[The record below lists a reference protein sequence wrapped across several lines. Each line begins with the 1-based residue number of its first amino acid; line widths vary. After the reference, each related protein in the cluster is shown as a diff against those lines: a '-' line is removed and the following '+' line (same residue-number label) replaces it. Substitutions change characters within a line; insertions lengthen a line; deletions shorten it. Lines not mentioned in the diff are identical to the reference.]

1 MLRIGWARRDIT
13 PQRPAMLQGQMH
25 RRIAS
30 TALDP
35 LTVTALALEAEDGAD
50 GAVIV
55 SCDLTMTPESLWQAT
70 RQRLASRLPGFP
82 PDRIILAAT
91 HTHTSLVIDGIFYE
105 HPGGEVLTPAE
116 GEVWVAEKITEAVA
130 EAWENRK
137 PGLVGHAFGHAV
149 VGHNRYAL
157 YADGHAQMY
166 GPTNREDFIGFG
178 GYEDHSLDMLFT
190 WEPEGRLVGMALAI
204 PCPAQ
209 VDEGLEQFSAD
220 YWHDVRLELRR
231 RWGTHLQVL
240 GLCSPAGDQ
249 SPHFLLYGPQER
261 MMRQR
266 RGLTERQEIAQRVAD
281 AVERALACTGPET
294 GMTGPLAHRVR
305 RVALPPRQVTQ
316 AERDW
321 AHQAREQWI
330 SQHGEANSW
339 WPQRLQRVVDTF
351 EGRVTPEPVPVE
363 LHFLRVGE
371 VAIGTS
377 PFELFLDYGL
387 QIKARSPATQTVLIQ
402 LAGHGWYLPTERA
415 VRAGG
420 YGAMPAVSR
429 VGPEGGRELVRET
442 LSQFQQLFPE
452 ASEGLR

>member
-1 MLRIGWARRDIT
+1 MLRIGWAWRDIT
-13 PQRPAMLQGQMH
+13 PLRSAMLQGQMH

-35 LTVTALALEAEDGAD
+35 LTVTALALEANEAAD
-50 GAVIV
+50 SAVIV
-55 SCDLTMTPESLWQAT
+55 SADLTMIPDSLWNET
-70 RQRLASRLPGFP
+70 RQRLTGRLPGLP
-82 PDRIILAAT
+82 SDRLILAGT
-91 HTHTSLVIDGIFYE
+91 HTHTSLVLEDLYYK
-105 HPGGEVLTPAE
+105 HPGGDVMTPAE
-116 GEVWVAEKITEAVA
+116 GEAWVAEKITEAVA
-130 EAWENRK
+130 EAWESRR
-137 PGLVGHAFGHAV
+137 PRLLGRAFGHAV

-166 GPTNREDFIGFG
+166 GSTNREDFIGFG

-190 WEPEGRLVGMALAI
+190 WEPEGSLAGVVLAI

-220 YWHDVRLELRR
+220 YWHDIRVELRR
-231 RWGTHLQVL
+231 RWGAHLQVL

-249 SPHFLLYGPQER
+249 SPHFLLYGPQEE
-261 MMRQR
+261 MMRRR
-266 RGLTERQEIAQRVAD
+266 RGVTERQEIAQRVAD
-281 AVERALACTGPET
+281 AVDRALACTQPEM
-294 GMTGPLAHRVR
+294 GITGPLAHRVR
-305 RVALPPRQVTQ
+305 RVALSPRRITQ

-321 AHQAREQWI
+321 AQTACDQWVT
-330 SQHGEANSW
+330 QHGEAASW
-339 WPQRLQRVVDTF
+339 WPRSLQRVIDSF
-351 EGRVTPEPVPVE
+351 EGRVPLEPVPVE
-363 LHFLRVGE
+363 LHFLRLGD

-387 QIKARSPATQTVLIQ
+387 QIKARSPAAQTVLIQ

-420 YGAMPAVSR
+420 YGAMPAVCK

-442 LSQFQQLFPE
+442 LSQFQQLFS
-452 ASEGLR
+452 ASSGGA